1 MEFVVFLEG
10 DSFVKDA
17 EEDARLLK
25 DSSVVLQVAVDL
37 SQGGMEDDDDDV
49 LLTFLSGAVC

>member
-1 MEFVVFLEG
+1 MEFVVFLED

-17 EEDARLLK
+17 EEDAKLLK

-49 LLTFLSGAVC
+49 LLTFLSAAGC